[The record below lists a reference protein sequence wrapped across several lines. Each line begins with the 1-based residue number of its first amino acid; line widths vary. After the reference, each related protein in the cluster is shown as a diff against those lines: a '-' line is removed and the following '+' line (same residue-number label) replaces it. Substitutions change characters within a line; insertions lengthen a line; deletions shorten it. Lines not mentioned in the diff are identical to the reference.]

1 MYLIQCELA
10 EVSTRAALQGWHL
23 WALEPAVLLS
33 TSLSRWAVR
42 LSPLGLAASADSQQG
57 QLLPCLSSAG
67 GGGAALSSAEDSCGF
82 HHGDCPI
89 PLTSSMSPR
98 PLYLKSVPGSVTSH
112 CCSSES
118 TSPEASTDGARTE
131 DTDAIALETKERLFI
146 DVSRGQ
152 IKLGGGAD
160 TFMVLSDSQEF
171 PREQVQH
178 TQPGVPPVHP
188 AHIQVLGAG
197 SIYTPPPPPRI
208 VKAML
213 PL

>member
-10 EVSTRAALQGWHL
+10 EVSTRAVLQGWHL

-67 GGGAALSSAEDSCGF
+67 GGGAALSSAEDSYGF

-152 IKLGGGAD
+152 IKLGGG
-160 TFMVLSDSQEF
+160 
-171 PREQVQH
+171 
-178 TQPGVPPVHP
+178 G
-188 AHIQVLGAG
+188 G
-197 SIYTPPPPPRI
+197 
-208 VKAML
+208 
-213 PL
+213 